1 METNVRLKDDPEIKD
16 IMGQCYASTR
26 VCSKVL
32 FPERFWLPFSDLHD
46 EIFKILDDDSIQQAV
61 IAAPRG
67 FGKTTIDTIAHP
79 AKRILF
85 REKKFIVPISAT
97 ATKAVMDGEN
107 LKRELATN
115 SVVKELFG
123 PIKSD
128 SFSKEQW
135 ITQSGTMVMP
145 RGAGQQIRGILF
157 DRYRPDLII
166 GDDIEDP
173 EEVRNPELREA
184 LREWFFSDVCNSINR
199 ARKDWKIIVVGTVL
213 HEDSLLVHL
222 LEDPDWYSVRLELCD
237 DDLHSNWPGFMSDFE
252 VKKLYEAH
260 KRRGQLDV
268 FAREYRNLPVSTED
282 AIFQQSYFEGHRYSE
297 TSEEFL
303 KIKHQLETVVIGDPA
318 KTVKMHSADS
328 AVVGVGVDQQSAR
341 LYVRD
346 VVSRKMYP
354 DEFYNEMFDMMKR
367 LNSRVLG
374 VEVTSLEEFIKQPLK
389 NEIRKRGLAIGEPVW
404 LKARG
409 GDSVE
414 RGKEKRIREL
424 LPFYRQGYI
433 YHNEACC
440 IGLETQLLSFPRSRL
455 WDIMDAFAY
464 VIEMLDIGERYFEG
478 PKFEDP
484 EDEYKEL
491 YEENDPVVKNWRG
504 DYA

>member
-1 METNVRLKDDPEIKD
+1 METNTRLKDDPEIQG
-16 IMGQCYASTR
+16 IMAQCYASTR

-32 FPERFWLPFSDLHD
+32 FPERFWLPFSALHD

-115 SVVKELFG
+115 TVVKELFG
-123 PIKSD
+123 PVKSD

-166 GDDIEDP
+166 ADDLEDP
-173 EEVRNPELREA
+173 EEVKNPEFREA
-184 LREWFFSDVCNSINR
+184 LRTWWFSDVCNSINR
-199 ARKDWKIIVVGTVL
+199 ARKDWKIVVVGTIL
-213 HEDSLLVHL
+213 HEDSLLQHL
-222 LEDPDWYSVRLELCD
+222 LDDPDWHSVHLELCD
-237 DDLHSNWPGFMSDFE
+237 DQLHSAWPEFMSDE
-252 VKKLYEAH
+252 AVKKLYNAH
-260 KRRGQLDV
+260 KRRDQLDV
-268 FAREYRNLPVSTED
+268 FAREYRNLPVAMED
-282 AIFQQSYFEGHRYSE
+282 AIFQQSYFEDHRYSE
-297 TSEEFL
+297 TSEDFI
-303 KIKHQLETVVIGDPA
+303 KIKPQLENVVIGDPA
-318 KTVKMHSADS
+318 KTVKMHSAES
-328 AVVGVGVDQQSAR
+328 AVVCVGIDTQSAR

-354 DEFYNEMFDMMKR
+354 DEFYDEMFSMMARHKAFT
-367 LNSRVLG
+367 LG
-374 VEVTSLEEFIKQPLK
+374 VEITSLEEFIKQPIK
-389 NEIRKRGLAIGEPVW
+389 NEIKKRGLPMGEPVW

-440 IGLETQLLSFPRSRL
+440 VGLETQLMSFPRSKL

-464 VIEMLDIGERYFEG
+464 IIEMLDLGERYFEG
-478 PKFEDP
+478 PKFENP
-484 EDEYKEL
+484 EEEYKEL
-491 YEENDPVVKNWRG
+491 YDSCEVRTEDFRMHV
-504 DYA
+504 